1 MCKACPPIFLTVLKP
16 VVTFGGEIVPAR
28 PSGRVS
34 TKEFVMRAFFAPK
47 LVARLSVAIL
57 LGAGACVAQ
66 EATVASQQPAGPPD
80 HPWTSSVYCS
90 GFYTSERVSDDLRL
104 VTGEQ
109 SNYKIAFVYG
119 DIVYLSKGSSQGV
132 KEGDRFSVVRQES
145 DPLRVQWFKW
155 QDKLSNAMG
164 SHYSDLGQL
173 TVIKTEPNIAIAKV
187 SLSCAFMQRGDIVL
201 PYSERPAGPFKDPST
216 FDILAPS
223 SGKPK
228 AMIVQ
233 GKNTAQMSGQW
244 NTVYVNLGTKQGV
257 KVGDYFRVFRYQGT
271 RGETIPQQRDYQDR
285 MYGFGSNPKHYEWND
300 LPREILGEGIVLN
313 VSQNASSVL
322 LTTSRSEIM
331 AGDYVEL
338 E

>member
-1 MCKACPPIFLTVLKP
+1 
-16 VVTFGGEIVPAR
+16 
-28 PSGRVS
+28 
-34 TKEFVMRAFFAPK
+34 
-47 LVARLSVAIL
+47 
-57 LGAGACVAQ
+57 
-66 EATVASQQPAGPPD
+66 
-80 HPWTSSVYCS
+80 
-90 GFYTSERVSDDLRL
+90 
-104 VTGEQ
+104 
-109 SNYKIAFVYG
+109 
-119 DIVYLSKGSSQGV
+119 
-132 KEGDRFSVVRQES
+132 
-145 DPLRVQWFKW
+145 
-155 QDKLSNAMG
+155 
-164 SHYSDLGQL
+164 
-173 TVIKTEPNIAIAKV
+173 
-187 SLSCAFMQRGDIVL
+187 
-201 PYSERPAGPFKDPST
+201 
-216 FDILAPS
+216 
-223 SGKPK
+223 
-228 AMIVQ
+228 MIVQ